1 MITIFTLLGLIIITF
16 FLILAKIIGEIQK
29 TNNLLFKMINN
40 IIKDDDEINK
50 YLLKKLGGKKN
61 GVNN

>member
-1 MITIFTLLGLIIITF
+1 MTILFTLLGLIIIIF
-16 FLILAKIIGEIQK
+16 YLILAKILGEIQK